1 MDRRRQGDL
10 QPLRRRPGHRPRRG
24 DDLLLD
30 PLGFSGAARR
40 RLAAHPARQ
49 LPRDLPEHRRH
60 PPAGGAGAGGRFDR
74 QCASQLAL
82 QPRQRNSR
90 AGDRAR
96 ARLLFGDGSDGS
108 GDERSRVD
116 QSREAGPGLPL
127 ESRGADRPH
136 RTPRGA
142 GPDRV
147 PGRGCRRA
155 AVRQHRGGGGL
166 LDADVDPDRLH
177 ALADRSGGPA
187 PGVRNRLLPQA
198 TPEDSPRRPLAP
210 LGSPGRRCRDPPLV
224 PGLAR
229 LHRVRL
235 ALRLLRQDLR
245 HPRRSD
251 LAADLALARQSRVRH
266 RCALQC
272 RDQARP
278 GRAFVTPPLGIDLG
292 NSFESFRH
300 GAEEFFHRLS
310 DIAWLSM
317 SIALVFYLA
326 HLLARSRGWQNTLRA
341 AYPEREVP
349 FWRITAAYLVG
360 AGMNSIVPARIG
372 DAVKIFLAK
381 RSIRRSSYPTVV
393 SSFFVGSVLD
403 TTAGISVFVYA
414 LTQGLLPQPPE
425 LPDLPAFDIA
435 FWAQHPSLL
444 LFTLTALA
452 IATVVIFALL
462 ARRVEAFWDRVKQG
476 AIVLAT
482 PALYLKTV
490 ASWQGAGWG
499 LRFFSYWFFLE
510 AFHIGGSFQNVLL
523 VMSVQTV
530 ATLLPLT
537 PGGAG
542 AQQALLVATLVGP
555 GPIAV
560 LTYSVGQQIAVAAW
574 TVVLGALALIF
585 VFRTTNWRSLIRSAS
600 QEAERQAEA

>member
-10 QPLRRRPGHRPRRG
+10 QPLRRRPGHRPRRRH
-24 DDLLLD
+24 DLLLD
-30 PLGFSGAARR
+30 PLGLPRAARR

-49 LPRDLPEHRRH
+49 LPGDLPEHRRH

-74 QCASQLAL
+74 QCAPQLAL
-82 QPRQRNSR
+82 QPRQRNGR
-90 AGDRAR
+90 ACDRAR
-96 ARLLFGDGSDGS
+96 AGLLLGDRSDGS
-108 GDERSRVD
+108 GDARSRVD

-127 ESRGADRPH
+127 QPRGADRSH
-136 RTPRGA
+136 RAARGA

-147 PGRGCRRA
+147 PGGGRRRA

-177 ALADRSGGPA
+177 ALADRGGGPA
-187 PGVRNRLLPQA
+187 PGVRHRLRARAAPDPA
-198 TPEDSPRRPLAP
+198 PRRPLAP
-210 LGSPGRRCRDPPLV
+210 LGYPGRRSRDRPLV
-224 PGLAR
+224 PGLPR

-245 HPRRSD
+245 HPRRPD
-251 LAADLALARQSRVRH
+251 LAVDLALAGQSRVPH
-266 RCALQC
+266 RSALQC

-341 AYPEREVP
+341 AYPDREVP
-349 FWRITAAYLVG
+349 FWRITASYLVG
-360 AGMNSIVPARIG
+360 AGMNSIVPARVG
-372 DAVKIFLAK
+372 DAVKILLAK
-381 RSIRRSSYPTVV
+381 RSIPRSTYTAVV
-393 SSFFVGSVLD
+393 SSFFVGSVFD
-403 TTAGISVFVYA
+403 TTAGILVFVYA

-444 LFTLTALA
+444 LFTITALGILVVVLFA
-452 IATVVIFALL
+452 IL
-462 ARRVEAFWDRVKQG
+462 ARRVEEFWNHIKQG

-482 PALYLKTV
+482 PSLYLTTV
-490 ASWQGAGWG
+490 ASWQAVGWVM
-499 LRFFSYWFFLE
+499 RFFSYWFFLD
-510 AFHIGGSFQNVLL
+510 AFNVGGSFQNVLL

-530 ATLLPLT
+530 ANLLPLT

-560 LTYSVGQQIAVAAW
+560 LTYSVGQQIAIAAW
-574 TVVLGALALIF
+574 TLVLGALALVF
-585 VFRTTNWRSLIRSAS
+585 VFRTTDWRRLIRSAS
-600 QEAERQAEA
+600 REAGQHA